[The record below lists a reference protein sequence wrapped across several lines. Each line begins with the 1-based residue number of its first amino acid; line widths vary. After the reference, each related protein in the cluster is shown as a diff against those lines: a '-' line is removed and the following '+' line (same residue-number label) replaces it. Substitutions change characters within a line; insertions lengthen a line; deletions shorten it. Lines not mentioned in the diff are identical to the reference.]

1 MRYLLILSLF
11 IRSIYSRKPICSIV
25 KGVWDETTQTCTIC
39 NDEGVNC
46 FDVDT
51 YKLYMFSDNF
61 CIGEDYT
68 YCGTSECQA
77 SATITECEVTIPNFY
92 ADNLTLRMNA
102 TCPSNKVCMC
112 RGLTLNG
119 EECNACVA
127 GLESRTKFDCSN
139 IQEDI
144 CWEAGSCST
153 ETSSPTESPLILDY
167 SYRSN
172 ITLQNNQKTLIE
184 AASNA
189 GDILIGASVNPISAD
204 AMISY
209 INNGHYDLAVPGNIK
224 WNYFVK
230 ETNFRDFDFSI
241 TDALVTK
248 LVEAGAIIQ
257 GGDLISGR
265 TNGILIPEQVV
276 TEVQN
281 SDTPDETLIEILDV
295 YIKTVMEH
303 YKDQVTYWNVVRE
316 HISSR
321 TYSNLYFQTLGD
333 EYVRIAFDIAKKY
346 VKDDTIRLM
355 WKEDIKNFDLSDSYL
370 SYFLGTLRKYKEL
383 NVPVDTIGIEGIFID
398 RLHDI
403 ERVKVV
409 LNYIVDM
416 GYDIELS
423 DISIPI
429 YHFYDYDDIF
439 QAQSDYMQA
448 YVKACLDTNHCK
460 GIQFYGMDDQ
470 LNPFDVVNELDELSL
485 SGIIDTEGYKK
496 PAWFSVREAFVD
508 YENTMTLSASQN
520 DNTSAAAA
528 VQHADVIF
536 LSFLMIVLTATK
548 VLF

>member
-1 MRYLLILSLF
+1 M
-11 IRSIYSRKPICSIV
+11 
-25 KGVWDETTQTCTIC
+25 G
-39 NDEGVNC
+39 
-46 FDVDT
+46 
-51 YKLYMFSDNF
+51 
-61 CIGEDYT
+61 
-68 YCGTSECQA
+68 
-77 SATITECEVTIPNFY
+77 
-92 ADNLTLRMNA
+92 
-102 TCPSNKVCMC
+102 
-112 RGLTLNG
+112 
-119 EECNACVA
+119 
-127 GLESRTKFDCSN
+127 
-139 IQEDI
+139 
-144 CWEAGSCST
+144 
-153 ETSSPTESPLILDY
+153 
-167 SYRSN
+167 
-172 ITLQNNQKTLIE
+172 
-184 AASNA
+184 
-189 GDILIGASVNPISAD
+189 
-204 AMISY
+204 
-209 INNGHYDLAVPGNIK
+209 
-224 WNYFVK
+224 
-230 ETNFRDFDFSI
+230 
-241 TDALVTK
+241 
-248 LVEAGAIIQ
+248 
-257 GGDLISGR
+257 
-265 TNGILIPEQVV
+265 

-281 SDTPDETLIEILDV
+281 SDTPDETLIEMLDV

-485 SGIIDTEGYKK
+485 SGLIDTEGYKK
-496 PAWFSVREAFVD
+496 PAWSSVREAFVD
-508 YENTMTLSASQN
+508 YENTMTLSSSQN
-520 DNTSAAAA
+520 DNTSAA

-536 LSFLMIVLTATK
+536 LTFLMIVLTATK